1 MQTLTETIEFLTEA
15 ILNVQSDLSS
25 DWLEEDDKRKMLVQL
40 SLLIN
45 AKGCLDTIALSGT
58 DSQIFRSSFKF

>member
-1 MQTLTETIEFLTEA
+1 MKTLTATIEFLEDA

-25 DWLEEDDKRKMLVQL
+25 DWLEEDEKRKMFVQL

-45 AKGCLDTIALSGT
+45 AKGCLDTIVMSGK
-58 DSQIFRSSFKF
+58 DSQIFRSSFTF